1 MARQNLNLTPVI
13 THLGLFSQLTATAS
27 PTNKIKQAN
36 KLKRRQ
42 LKTLNNLGF
51 VILSSFQP
59 FLYNMK
65 LYAPNSTCKP
75 YFYVL

>member
-1 MARQNLNLTPVI
+1 MARLTLNLTLVL
-13 THLGLFSQLTATAS
+13 TQLGLFSQLTATSSPAS
-27 PTNKIKQAN
+27 KIKQTN

-42 LKTLNNLGF
+42 LKILNNLGF

-65 LYAPNSTCKP
+65 LYAPNSTFKP